1 MLGVERKRK
10 EQLLLAFLNDSEL
23 FDSLCSQSVSLQQK
37 NIKERLHYIQDIL
50 QSGTYGLSCREI
62 NKIQSAFGSYNT
74 FGRYNTILEKL
85 WKVNNSLAI
94 FEYKQNI
101 VSCLLEGIDIKQTV
115 KEKPSTTLTPLL
127 ETVRSLRLEE
137 KAKKIQLAELNGT
150 EKEKEIFE
158 KSFAQLKNKF
168 ALPAKDELYQ
178 KVAELLEKGLSVE
191 EIYKELF
198 HTFNEQI
205 NHLRQRIKLVNK
217 KLSIPDEAKVENRTM
232 LTEKDEIL
240 LQTWVE
246 EIRDSS
252 KKALVNIQ
260 DKLDQSHE
268 KLQQKKIKYMQTY
281 REEAQRLILEQHTLQ
296 SNSKTKQYELIRL
309 GQVNQ
314 QEKRTYQFLIELY
327 LTGLYSKEELQNYL
341 NYLQW
346 TNGEPTI
353 PNIKGLLENENYICE
368 IFGTKIWN
376 EIIQHENYINN
387 LENPK
392 DEELILRDPFLRKYL
407 PKNKIY
413 GTIEEY
419 DYLKWVDQ
427 IVQIQSC
434 ASEEISNSLSEEI
447 NSIMKNLNINLKK
460 NHLAK
465 ANFICKIADYKIMYS
480 AGHNEIANR
489 FNVPIGTI
497 HYFLTDK
504 LQEIDPAKFLIVQ
517 SINDQKERKKG
528 LSEDQ
533 LELIETVN
541 QLEARGYNS
550 TMIAYLMNDS
560 VDNVNI
566 RRKQAKYLNQ
576 KTLKK

>member
-1 MLGVERKRK
+1 M
-10 EQLLLAFLNDSEL
+10 LLAFLNDSEL

-62 NKIQSAFGSYNT
+62 NKIESAFGSYNT
-74 FGRYNTILEKL
+74 FGRYNAILEKL

-168 ALPAKDELYQ
+168 SLPAKDALYQ

-246 EIRDSS
+246 GIRDSS

-260 DKLDQSHE
+260 DKLAQSHE

-281 REEAQRLILEQHTLQ
+281 REESQRLILEQHTLQ

-376 EIIQHENYINN
+376 EIIQHESYINN

-392 DEELILRDPFLRKYL
+392 DGEIILRDSFLRKYL

-517 SINDQKERKKG
+517 SINDQKERRKG